1 MLVLWTNILE
11 TDAQMSV
18 RLNLGLDV
26 LLKNQGSALKYVGR
40 GHLTTITTSVTME
53 TTRME
58 MDAINHATLKK
69 VFSALVVV
77 QIHMISAK
85 RFVETVLTWDLP
97 CVMTETISRVMVV
110 VPLVKLRKAIFVKE
124 EIQ

>member
-1 MLVLWTNILE
+1 M
-11 TDAQMSV
+11 D
-18 RLNLGLDV
+18 
-26 LLKNQGSALKYVGR
+26 QGNALKYVVR

-85 RFVETVLTWDLP
+85 RFVETV
-97 CVMTETISRVMVV
+97 
-110 VPLVKLRKAIFVKE
+110 
-124 EIQ
+124 